1 MTATAPPAESTST
14 EADAAKPPEIDGW
27 IGSVVD
33 RATRD
38 GLLSTVLV
46 PILSVIAALIVGA
59 ALIAFDG
66 SNPLEVYHAILRGVF
81 TKNRGFSDTATAA
94 TPLILIGI
102 GYAIAYR
109 ARVFTIG
116 GEGQYLVGAVAGTA
130 LVTAGGVRDLP
141 GPVLIVLGLL
151 AAVVAGA
158 LWSGLAGW
166 LGVRFGASIVISTLM
181 LGFVGDSILQW
192 AVRDGIRDPDSFI
205 ANSRLLGDAE
215 LPSFF
220 GQNTHLGFLFALLIV
235 PIAWWFIARHRAG
248 FRIDAVGHN
257 PAALDAN
264 EFRAA
269 KIVIGVMLVAGGLAG
284 LAGMVETAGVN
295 GRLGQE
301 ASVGFGWDAI
311 IVALLGRLHPLGV
324 LIAGLGMA
332 GLTIGFESSQRELAL
347 PSSLVSLIT
356 ALIVIFVVFG
366 DALATRLKERR

>member
-1 MTATAPPAESTST
+1 MTAIAPTADQTPEPPSV
-14 EADAAKPPEIDGW
+14 DGW
-27 IGSVVD
+27 AANIAR
-33 RATRD
+33 RATSD
-38 GLLSTVLV
+38 GVVSSILV
-46 PILSVIAALIVGA
+46 PIASVIAALIVGA

-66 SNPLEVYHAILRGVF
+66 SNPLTVYQAILRGVF
-81 TKNRGFSDTATAA
+81 TKNRGLSDTATAA
-94 TPLILIGI
+94 SPLILIGI
-102 GYAIAYR
+102 GYALAYR

-130 LVTAGGVRDLP
+130 LVTASGVRDLP
-141 GPVLIVLGLL
+141 GPVLVLLGLL
-151 AAVVAGA
+151 AAIVAGA

-181 LGFVGDSILQW
+181 LGFVGDSVLQW

-220 GQNTHLGFLFALLIV
+220 GTNTHIGFLLALLSV
-235 PIAWWFIARHRAG
+235 PIAWWFVSRHRAG
-248 FRIDAVGHN
+248 FRIDALGHN
-257 PAALDAN
+257 PSALDAN
-264 EFRAA
+264 EFPSG
-269 KIVIGVMLVAGGLAG
+269 KVVIGVMLVAGGLAG

-301 ASVGFGWDAI
+301 AAVGFGWDAI
-311 IVALLGRLHPLGV
+311 IVALLGRLHPVGV
-324 LIAGLGMA
+324 LVAGLGLA
-332 GLTIGFESSQRELAL
+332 GLTIGFQSSQRELAL
-347 PSSLVSLIT
+347 PSSLVALIT